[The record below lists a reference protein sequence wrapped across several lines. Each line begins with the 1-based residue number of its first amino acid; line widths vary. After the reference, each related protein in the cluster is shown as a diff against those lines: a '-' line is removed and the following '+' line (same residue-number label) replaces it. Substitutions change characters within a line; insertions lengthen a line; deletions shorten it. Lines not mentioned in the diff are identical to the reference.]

1 MKRILTAL
9 MAAVLCV
16 FAFAG
21 CQKNEKSDWEYIKD
35 KGTLTV
41 GITYFKPMNYFD
53 DNGKLVGFETEF
65 TEAVCK
71 KLGVEPKFQE
81 INWDNK
87 VFELDA
93 KTIDVIWNGM
103 TVKEDLKEKII
114 FSTPYIRNRQVIVI
128 KKDNADKYK
137 DIASMAGAS
146 VTAEVGSAGETAVQ
160 ADETLRKSYNGCAAQ
175 KDVLMEIKA
184 GTTEI
189 GVIDYVMAKASV
201 GEGSDYSD
209 LMIVENVNLAPEE
222 YAVGI
227 RKGDV
232 ELQKKINAA
241 IDELVKDGTLKA
253 IAEKYDL
260 ADVYAFN

>member
-222 YAVGI
+222 YAIGI